1 MVLEDIVC
9 LNLLMLYQKMINQI
23 YHTSHCGSTLLIS
36 LLKDYTEA
44 YSEPSWCHNVV
55 RYDLNFLEFISQYNS
70 GVIKLPSGLCN
81 YAHQTEG
88 KKIFLYRK
96 LKQHLHKILSD
107 YRIDYI
113 DYYYSYFRKNIHPSL
128 KSIEFDTID
137 KMNIFLWANRI
148 MWISE
153 CPDIAW
159 IDSNE
164 FLSNKKQTLDF
175 VCDYFEIP
183 RVESI
188 ELSNIHVKTIG
199 MNHNNCAL
207 GDLSPDLES
216 GIRVQS
222 DLGIISDEMCYNDDR
237 IRQLVEWTHENL
249 PFIPQYLL

>member
-1 MVLEDIVC
+1 
-9 LNLLMLYQKMINQI
+9 MINQI

-36 LLKDYTEA
+36 LLKESTNA
-44 YSEPSWCHNVV
+44 YAEPFWCHEIIVDNA
-55 RYDLNFLEFISQYNS
+55 NFFNFISQYNS

-88 KKIFLYRK
+88 KKIFLHRK
-96 LKQHLHKILSD
+96 LKQHLYKILSE

-113 DYYYSYFRKNIHPSL
+113 EYYYSYFRRNIHPSL
-128 KSIEFDTID
+128 KNVEFDTIE

-175 VCDYFEIP
+175 VCDHFEIP
-183 RVESI
+183 QVKNI
-188 ELSNIHVKTIG
+188 ELSDIHVKSIG
-199 MNHNNCAL
+199 MNHNDCQLKDVNFDVNNA
-207 GDLSPDLES
+207 
-216 GIRVQS
+216 IRVQS
-222 DLGIISDEMCYNDDR
+222 DYGIISDEMCYDNHR